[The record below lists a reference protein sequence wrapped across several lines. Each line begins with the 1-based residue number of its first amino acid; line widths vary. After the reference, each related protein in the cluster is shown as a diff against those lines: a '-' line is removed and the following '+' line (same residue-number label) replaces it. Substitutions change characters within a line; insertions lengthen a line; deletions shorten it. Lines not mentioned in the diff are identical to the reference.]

1 MLKQIASTSTGD
13 GNAPYI
19 DPLSFKDPS
28 YKRGKKSD
36 IFSLGVVLWEISSK
50 QAPCEGVNQTYQV
63 ILYRLNGS
71 RDPPFPGTPQEYIK
85 LYSACWDED
94 PSKRP
99 LCENIYKQLQSL
111 LNQLLGEKLDLGG
124 HNIGDAETISLAKA
138 LESESL
144 IVLYQ
149 ILNEFRYKKTT
160 TLIKALE
167 SYCL

>member
-1 MLKQIASTSTGD
+1 MEMHHH
-13 GNAPYI
+13 
-19 DPLSFKDPS
+19 PS
-28 YKRGKKSD
+28 YKHGKKSD

-94 PSKRP
+94 PSKWP

-111 LNQLLGEKLDLGG
+111 LNQLLGEILDLSDY
-124 HNIGDAETISLAKA
+124 HIGDAGAML
-138 LESESL
+138 L
-144 IVLYQ
+144 VLYVN
-149 ILNEFRYKKTT
+149 LEFMS
-160 TLIKALE
+160 I
-167 SYCL
+167 